1 MLRNYHGKFT
11 LHFSIIS
18 GYSQIVPM
26 NGIAKLPVLKLFFR
40 NVRAFQKSTQ
50 TMAKEL
56 ALKDAEMIRATK
68 PKYFTCNR
76 L

>member
-1 MLRNYHGKFT
+1 
-11 LHFSIIS
+11 
-18 GYSQIVPM
+18 M